1 MDTRIA
7 DALGKLSGGDLLIFR
22 ILRAA
27 LHIHNGRACDKRHIA
42 RDVVVDEF
50 REAETIGGVTIEA
63 AWCSVVDTH
72 IGNQANHIALL
83 RCYIEDAAQLVV
95 VDVDTDAG
103 IGGLATRSECS
114 ASCSRVGHGVRHR
127 VVGHKVASSELR
139 EVQTLDLTLTLL
151 HRKELLGAE
160 DMVETHTIANE
171 VEYILWLLLTN
182 IVAASVEQKADT
194 KTGNGKTQTANCY
207 F

>member
-1 MDTRIA
+1 M
-7 DALGKLSGGDLLIFR
+7 
-22 ILRAA
+22 
-27 LHIHNGRACDKRHIA
+27 
-42 RDVVVDEF
+42 
-50 REAETIGGVTIEA
+50 
-63 AWCSVVDTH
+63 VDTH
-72 IGNQANHIALL
+72 IGNQTNHIALL

-114 ASCSRVGHGVRHR
+114 TCCSRVGHRVRHR

-160 DMVETHTIANE
+160 DMVKTHTIANE
-171 VEYILWLLLTN
+171 VEDILWLLWRGRDGIGNKQYAKAQTYYRERQTN
-182 IVAASVEQKADT
+182 NQFYLSLHI
-194 KTGNGKTQTANCY
+194 
-207 F
+207 FFLF